1 MTKDDKEMETERE
14 RDLMRGRGRERLKER
29 QRQRQGLGRD
39 SRHSTTKR
47 NSDYAAKHTDSVTE
61 CFSYLSTNLVPPG
74 QCHAQVFQCVE
85 A

>member
-1 MTKDDKEMETERE
+1 METERE
-14 RDLMRGRGRERLKER
+14 RERPNERERGERFKER
-29 QRQRQGLGRD
+29 KRQGQGLCRD
-39 SRHSTTKR
+39 SRHGTTKWNR
-47 NSDYAAKHTDSVTE
+47 DYAAKHTDSVTE